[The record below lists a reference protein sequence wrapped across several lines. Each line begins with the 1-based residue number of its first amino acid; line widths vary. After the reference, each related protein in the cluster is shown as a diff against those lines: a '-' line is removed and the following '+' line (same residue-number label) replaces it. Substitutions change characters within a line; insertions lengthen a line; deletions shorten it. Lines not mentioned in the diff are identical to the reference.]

1 MKKVFNN
8 IDDVSKLFIA
18 QTQDFAGT
26 PYTYIQGQGK
36 GRRFYFKGDTI
47 YSYRDSYPLARIVGN
62 TVFIKPMEYSNTTKK
77 HNRSVSNVIL
87 NSFNYIIRSDDLKTP
102 NSYDEFLE
110 TEIKKTLN
118 SRKSGF
124 LHRSKVSRIML
135 QTHQPITE
143 SKFPL
148 LFDKKHKKLRDMFF
162 SEDIEIF
169 NMAKKIIKN
178 QKLI

>member
-47 YSYRDSYPLARIVGN
+47 YSYRDSYPLARIVEDKL
-62 TVFIKPMEYSNTTKK
+62 FIKEENYSNTTAK
-77 HNRSVSNVIL
+77 HKNSVLRECNNINVL
-87 NSFNYIIRSDDLKTP
+87 VSEDLKKP
-102 NSYDEFLE
+102 MNIDNIIEKNLK
-110 TEIKKTLN
+110 ILLN
-118 SRKSGF
+118 SRKNEF
-124 LHRSKVSRIML
+124 LHKNILIKWLSVKDY
-135 QTHQPITE
+135 PITK

-148 LFDKKHKKLRDMFF
+148 LFDEKHEKLRDMFF
-162 SEDIEIF
+162 SNDIETF

>member
-47 YSYRDSYPLARIVGN
+47 YSYRDSYPLARIVGSKL
-62 TVFIKPMEYSNTTKK
+62 FIIETPYSTTTAK
-77 HNRSVSNVIL
+77 HKSSIL
-87 NSFNYIIRSDDLKTP
+87 RTCNNLQIIISDDFKKGININHIIDKNLKLIF
-102 NSYDEFLE
+102 NA
-110 TEIKKTLN
+110 KKY
-118 SRKSGF
+118 SK
-124 LHRSKVSRIML
+124 LHRISLESWLKSIDYS
-135 QTHQPITE
+135 ITK

-148 LFDKKHKKLRDMFF
+148 LFDKKHEKLRDMFF

>member
-1 MKKVFNN
+1 MKKVFNS
-8 IDDVSKLFIA
+8 IHDVSKLFIA

-47 YSYRDSYPLARIVGN
+47 YSYRDSYPLARIVGDTIYIRYN
-62 TVFIKPMEYSNTTKK
+62 CYSITTKK
-77 HNRSVSNVIL
+77 HRNCL
-87 NSFNYIIRSDDLKTP
+87 LYIPKRQNFIYSDDLKNP
-102 NSYDEFLE
+102 ICMDFAVEERL
-110 TEIKKTLN
+110 KKLMNMRKYINVHKDLLKRILN
-118 SRKSGF
+118 D
-124 LHRSKVSRIML
+124 VNY
-135 QTHQPITE
+135 PITK

-148 LFDKKHKKLRDMFF
+148 LFDKKHEKLRDMFF
-162 SEDIEIF
+162 SEDIETF

>member
-47 YSYRDSYPLARIVGN
+47 YSYRDSYPLAKIINGV
-62 TVFIKPMEYSNTTKK
+62 VFIKEQTYSNTTNKHKNSVLRACNDILVIQSDNLKK
-77 HNRSVSNVIL
+77 ANSNNFNIERKLGIIL
-87 NSFNYIIRSDDLKTP
+87 NATKNAFNY
-102 NSYDEFLE
+102 
-110 TEIKKTLN
+110 
-118 SRKSGF
+118 RKS
-124 LHRSKVSRIML
+124 LVRML
-135 QTHQPITE
+135 KDKHQPITK

-148 LFDKKHKKLRDMFF
+148 LFDEKHEKLRDMFF
-162 SEDIEIF
+162 SEDIETF

>member
-8 IDDVSKLFIA
+8 IDNVSKLFIA

-47 YSYRDSYPLARIVGN
+47 YSYRDSYPLAKIVGN
-62 TVFIKPMEYSNTTKK
+62 KLFIIETPYSTTTAKHKSSVLRACHNLEMILSNDFKK
-77 HNRSVSNVIL
+77 GININHIIEKKLKLIFNAKKYSETHKYIL
-87 NSFNYIIRSDDLKTP
+87 KGWLKNINYS
-102 NSYDEFLE
+102 
-110 TEIKKTLN
+110 
-118 SRKSGF
+118 
-124 LHRSKVSRIML
+124 
-135 QTHQPITE
+135 ITK

-148 LFDKKHKKLRDMFF
+148 LFDKKHEKLRDMFF
-162 SEDIEIF
+162 SEDIETF